1 MLPCLNKKFL
11 GVDCMGCGIQRA
23 FFFLLKGD
31 FIAAFYIYP
40 AIYPLLLLLGYLLI
54 NQFDSL
60 KHANYVIPFL
70 SIFTVLTIIISYS
83 IKITHH

>member
-54 NQFDSL
+54 NQFVSL